1 MILLALLF
9 SLTAHAE
16 DFQVEVNP
24 NTYSHKDFAAR
35 GVKTGDIPER
45 VKRPDAL
52 PNKSEREGAFAK
64 VKGLD
69 QSIAGMDELDR
80 DVLYVRAKT
89 KKLSELKALYPKIPG
104 QQLARLQKTVAR

>member
-1 MILLALLF
+1 MILLALIL
-9 SLTAHAE
+9 SLTARAE

-89 KKLSELKALYPKIPG
+89 KKLSELKILYPKIPAV
-104 QQLARLQKTVAR
+104 QLSKLQSAETR